1 MGLVY
6 DQAVDMWSLGCILC
20 ELMTSRPM
28 FPARDENELMEFFRM
43 RIGMPPLKMIQNC
56 RKRKQFFD
64 KNNKL
69 IPSKNSRI
77 PANTGE
83 RSCTIRDALISEEDA
98 DFINFIEVRISNL
111 YNTVEL
117 PDNKSN

>member
-43 RIGMPPLKMIQNC
+43 RIGMPPLKMI
-56 RKRKQFFD
+56 
-64 KNNKL
+64 
-69 IPSKNSRI
+69 
-77 PANTGE
+77 
-83 RSCTIRDALISEEDA
+83 
-98 DFINFIEVRISNL
+98 
-111 YNTVEL
+111 
-117 PDNKSN
+117 